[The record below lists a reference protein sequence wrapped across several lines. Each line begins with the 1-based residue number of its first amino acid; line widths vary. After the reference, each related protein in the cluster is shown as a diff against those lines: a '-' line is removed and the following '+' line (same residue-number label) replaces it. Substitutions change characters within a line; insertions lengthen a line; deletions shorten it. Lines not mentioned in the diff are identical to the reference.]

1 MTFEPRPARRGR
13 ALTTVQLVAAAAL
26 TLGLVGFALS
36 AGAGAAPS
44 TTSTSASTT
53 STSTSTT
60 STSATTSATSTP
72 TTQVTNPNTYNISA
86 QANALDV
93 LLAIPNLPLGLTVEA
108 GPYGSSASL
117 NSLGQS
123 LSDAGAPYAPT
134 IATLPGTV
142 NGLGTGVLPPL
153 PPLPGYV
160 SASYPSTPND
170 TQTQGGYQITST
182 ASPNDA
188 KGAVAI
194 GVQPAGSP
202 NATMSSSTEASAN
215 GDGSVSVSGS
225 AGIDALSFGQLFDIA
240 NVSSSLSM
248 TQQANGQPKV
258 AAQTKLG
265 TITLLGQASGLVGN
279 GVSVLGVGIPVD
291 ISNEVI
297 GTLNKLLLKYGVQLT
312 YLPETFLYSDGTSST
327 GATPESSKTLQ
338 AVDSGALKVTVL
350 QNVPGQGMYGATFTL
365 GRVYLSTSDTPGIAP
380 AVGNTG
386 NTGNIGNTGAGTS
399 VVSTGPS
406 SPAPLGNTGAG
417 IVSVPSGAAGGGAS
431 PPAAPTQALA
441 VQPTYALERGPSAES
456 LYLLLILVALAVLA
470 GSQAVRFF
478 SVRLA
483 LSGQRLV
490 S

>member
-1 MTFEPRPARRGR
+1 M
-13 ALTTVQLVAAAAL
+13 VQLAAAAAL
-26 TLGLVGFALS
+26 ALGLVGFALG
-36 AGAGAAPS
+36 AGTGAAP
-44 TTSTSASTT
+44 TTT
-53 STSTSTT
+53 STSTTTSTTTSPTSPSSTT
-60 STSATTSATSTP
+60 STSATSTS
-72 TTQVTNPNTYNISA
+72 TTQVTNPNTYNLSA

-134 IATLPGTV
+134 IASLPGTV
-142 NGLGTGVLPPL
+142 NGLGSGVLPPL

-160 SASYPSTPND
+160 SASYPRTPND

-188 KGAVAI
+188 KGAVAL

-202 NATMSSSTEASAN
+202 NATMSSSAEASAN

-240 NVSSSLSM
+240 NVSSSMSM
-248 TQQANGQPKV
+248 SQHANGQPKV
-258 AAQTKLG
+258 TAQTKLG
-265 TITLLGQASGLVGN
+265 TITLLGQATGLVGN
-279 GVSVLGVGIPVD
+279 GVGVLGVGVPVD

-297 GTLNKLLLKYGVQLT
+297 GTLNKVLSKSGVQLT
-312 YLPETFLYSDGTSST
+312 YLPETFLYTDGTSST
-327 GATPESSKTLQ
+327 GATPETSKSLQ

-350 QNVPGQGMYGATFTL
+350 QNVPGQGTYGATFTL
-365 GRVYLSTSDTPGIAP
+365 GRVYLSTSNAPGIVP

-386 NTGNIGNTGAGTS
+386 IGNTGNTGLGTS

-406 SPAPLGNTGAG
+406 PPSPLGNTGAG
-417 IVSVPSGAAGGGAS
+417 IVPVPSGAAGATTA
-431 PPAAPTQALA
+431 PTAPTQAVA
-441 VQPTYALERGPSAES
+441 IQPTYALERGPSAAS

-470 GSQAVRFF
+470 GSQAVRYF
-478 SVRLA
+478 SVRLS
-483 LSGQRLV
+483 LSGQRFV

>member
-1 MTFEPRPARRGR
+1 MTHEPRPARRGR
-13 ALTTVQLVAAAAL
+13 TLNLVQLAAAAAL
-26 TLGLVGFALS
+26 ALGLAGFALGAG

-44 TTSTSASTT
+44 TTSTSTTTTSTTSTTTSSTT
-53 STSTSTT
+53 STSTS
-60 STSATTSATSTP
+60 S
-72 TTQVTNPNTYNISA
+72 TQVTNPNTYDISA

-93 LLAIPNLPLGLTVEA
+93 LLAIPNLPLGLSIEA

-134 IATLPGTV
+134 IASLPGTV
-142 NGLGTGVLPPL
+142 NGLGSGVLPPL

-160 SASYPSTPND
+160 SASYPSTPTN
-170 TQTQGGYQITST
+170 TQTQGAYQITST
-182 ASPNDA
+182 ASPNGA

-194 GVQPAGSP
+194 GVQPAGSS
-202 NATMSSSTEASAN
+202 NATLSSSAEADAN

-248 TQQANGQPKV
+248 TQQANGQPRV
-258 AAQTKLG
+258 TAQTKLG
-265 TITLLGQASGLVGN
+265 TITLLGQATGLLGKS
-279 GVSVLGVGIPVD
+279 VSVLGVGVPLDVT
-291 ISNEVI
+291 NELI
-297 GTLNKLLLKYGVQLT
+297 GPLNTVLSKSGVQLT
-312 YLPETFLYSDGTSST
+312 YLPETFLYTDGTKST
-327 GATPESSKTLQ
+327 GASPDSSKTLQ

-350 QNVPGQGMYGATFTL
+350 QNVPGQGTYGATFTL
-365 GRVYLSTSDTPGIAP
+365 GRVYLSTSDAPGIA
-380 AVGNTG
+380 AAAGNTG
-386 NTGNIGNTGAGTS
+386 NTGTSGNTGAGTS
-399 VVSTGPS
+399 GISTGPG

-417 IVSVPSGAAGGGAS
+417 AVSVPSGAAPSGS
-431 PPAAPTQALA
+431 AAPTAPAQALA
-441 VQPTYALERGPSAES
+441 VQPTYALERGPSAAS

-470 GSQAVRFF
+470 ASQAVRFF

-483 LSGQRLV
+483 LSGQRLT